1 MYAQASVTGEVQDL
15 EGLVQ
20 QLQEEAQSQALLARI
35 QGSAALTPEQTAIVL
50 GFFAPGSGLSGHDED
65 TALKATLQRLA
76 AASCNMRT
84 IALVAHELR
93 GARQGSSAQTEAGR
107 TTKIDQNMSSGI
119 DQHGAAM
126 HALSAAKDAAA
137 AQVTSAVR
145 ALTADDNPAQE
156 ELRTSA
162 SDAQGSNAALL
173 FPRDASC
180 ALTAVAH
187 GGNAVAEPLQAVLA
201 CLEDSDDAGLPNM
214 PWHSEHLT
222 ATLKSL
228 RDMAWLE
235 MEKAV
240 LAAAA
245 GMHGELVTLPS
256 GLLAIL
262 NAMASVAPV
271 RGSRASGRSATA
283 LLESLSVPDT

>member
-1 MYAQASVTGEVQDL
+1 MGHAQASVAGEVQNL

-20 QLQEEAQSQALLARI
+20 QLQQEEQSQALLMRI
-35 QGSAALTPEQTAIVL
+35 KGSATLTAEQTAIILDFV
-50 GFFAPGSGLSGHDED
+50 APGSGLSRCDED
-65 TALKATLQRLA
+65 TTPVATLQRLA
-76 AASCNMRT
+76 ASSCNIRT

-107 TTKIDQNMSSGI
+107 TTMIDQNTSSGI

-137 AQVTSAVR
+137 AQVTSAVQ

-173 FPRDASC
+173 SPKGASC

-201 CLEDSDDAGLPNM
+201 YLEDSNEAEPPKM
-214 PWHSEHLT
+214 PWHSEHFA
-222 ATLKSL
+222 ATLKSV

-235 MEKAV
+235 MEGAV

-256 GLLAIL
+256 SLLAVL
-262 NAMASVAPV
+262 EAMASIAPV
-271 RGSRASGRSATA
+271 HGSRASKRSAA
-283 LLESLSVPDT
+283 VLL